1 MGINNITFQ
10 NAIAIDLKERIIDID
25 SIDVE
30 TKVGQ

>member
-1 MGINNITFQ
+1 MGINNLTFQ
-10 NAIAIDLKERIIDID
+10 NAIAIDVKERIIDID